1 MTVVARVV
9 FLGETPETDTAIR
22 LNTLDLRRLL
32 LHRLEV
38 LEAALLHV
46 ADLQGKAAKAQAGS
60 HGILQHK
67 SAPPYPA
74 GHRRGN

>member
-1 MTVVARVV
+1 MRAKSAVTVVARVV

-46 ADLQGKAAKAQAGS
+46 AYLQGKAAKAQGS
-60 HGILQHK
+60 LQ
-67 SAPPYPA
+67 
-74 GHRRGN
+74 

>member
-1 MTVVARVV
+1 MRAKSAVTVVARVV

-38 LEAALLHV
+38 LEAALQHL
-46 ADLQGKAAKAQAGS
+46 AEFRGEAASAQADCNEV
-60 HGILQHK
+60 L
-67 SAPPYPA
+67 
-74 GHRRGN
+74 

>member
-1 MTVVARVV
+1 MRAKSAVTAVARVV
-9 FLGETPETDTAIR
+9 FPGETPETDTAIR

-46 ADLQGKAAKAQAGS
+46 ADLQGKAAKAPQGQ
-60 HGILQHK
+60 L
-67 SAPPYPA
+67 
-74 GHRRGN
+74 